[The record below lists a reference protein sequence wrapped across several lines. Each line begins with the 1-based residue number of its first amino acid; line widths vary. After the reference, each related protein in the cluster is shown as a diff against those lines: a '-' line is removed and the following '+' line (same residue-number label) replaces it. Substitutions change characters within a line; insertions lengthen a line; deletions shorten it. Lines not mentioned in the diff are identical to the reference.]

1 MVDNIII
8 LDLETTI
15 NAPTPHFGASPTYPE
30 NRVVMLGYTDLEEYY
45 CLTEPNDIKSFVTQ
59 LCEKQ
64 SLIVGHNIA
73 FDVLYLMNYGLT
85 SEVLLSD
92 QIHLWDT
99 MKFHYIQSGRLDTNP
114 SLESVAKFWRLP
126 FRKDTEIKERFR
138 AGIGADQIDEH
149 LLSSYLKSDVD
160 ITAKVFN
167 KQKEHEDRCGE
178 VFANYV
184 HDLMQ
189 GIKVTTSM
197 THEGILFD
205 TQGAKEQ
212 SERKAE
218 TLKNMEELVSERWQP
233 MFPKELIFN
242 PNSALQIETL
252 LWGGTLSVPTRE
264 VVLDE
269 DGSPVIYKSGQKK
282 GEQKTRNTTED
293 RHIEG
298 IVTQQSV
305 ELFDNRGWEKKSGAK
320 TLEYI
325 LKYEPTGNDA
335 RHFVQDILGIRNLS
349 KAISTY
355 YRPYV
360 SFVVEDT
367 LHPSYNHCVTQTGR
381 LSSNKPNMQNI
392 NGKKEQ

>member
-1 MVDNIII
+1 M
-8 LDLETTI
+8 
-15 NAPTPHFGASPTYPE
+15 
-30 NRVVMLGYTDLEEYY
+30 
-45 CLTEPNDIKSFVTQ
+45 
-59 LCEKQ
+59 
-64 SLIVGHNIA
+64 
-73 FDVLYLMNYGLT
+73 
-85 SEVLLSD
+85 
-92 QIHLWDT
+92 
-99 MKFHYIQSGRLDTNP
+99 
-114 SLESVAKFWRLP
+114 
-126 FRKDTEIKERFR
+126 
-138 AGIGADQIDEH
+138 
-149 LLSSYLKSDVD
+149 
-160 ITAKVFN
+160 
-167 KQKEHEDRCGE
+167 
-178 VFANYV
+178 
-184 HDLMQ
+184 
-189 GIKVTTSM
+189 
-197 THEGILFD
+197 
-205 TQGAKEQ
+205 
-212 SERKAE
+212 
-218 TLKNMEELVSERWQP
+218 
-233 MFPKELIFN
+233 
-242 PNSALQIETL
+242 
-252 LWGGTLSVPTRE
+252 SVPTRE

-269 DGSPVIYKSGQKK
+269 DGNPVIYKSGQKK